1 MRYDDEHD
9 ACGVGFLADLSHRG
23 GTHEVV
29 RLALTAV
36 GAMEHRGARAA
47 DGRTGDG
54 AGILLETPRAIFM
67 KYLAEAHV
75 RVPEQHLAAV
85 CVFLP
90 ADEDAAAAMR
100 AKIEH
105 AIRSESVKPMRWRV
119 PPVDRSVLGK
129 QAASGAPAYE
139 QCLVDVGPGNAR
151 ERMRSVRRAVI
162 RTLRDEGDLATLVS
176 ASTTKVVYKGLLSS
190 SELGAYFADLR
201 DPLCVSRYA
210 VFHQRFSTNTS
221 PSWRLVQPFG
231 TIAHNGEIDTI
242 TGNRAWM
249 RARGV
254 VSPRGARDS
263 LEFDVALDAMVGAG
277 YRVDEAVD
285 LMLAPA
291 IDGDDRL
298 RAYYDAH
305 IP

>member
-9 ACGVGFLADLSHRG
+9 ACGVGFLADLSHRS

-54 AGILLETPRAIFM
+54 AGILIETPRTLFLRF
-67 KYLAEAHV
+67 LAEKHV

-90 ADEDAAAAMR
+90 LDEDLAATMR
-100 AKIEH
+100 ARIEH
-105 AIRSESVKPMRWRV
+105 AIRTEGVKPMAWRV

-129 QAASGAPAYE
+129 QAASGAPSYAKL
-139 QCLVDVGPGNAR
+139 LVDVGPGNAR

-162 RTLRDEGDLATLVS
+162 KTLRDEGDLATLVS

-190 SELGAYFADLR
+190 TELGAYFADLQ
-201 DPLCVSRYA
+201 DPLCTSRYA
-210 VFHQRFSTNTS
+210 TFHQRFSTTTA

-231 TIAHNGEIDTI
+231 TIAHNGEIDPI
-242 TGNRAWM
+242 TRNRAWM
-249 RARGV
+249 RARGI
-254 VSPRGARDS
+254 VSPRGASDS
-263 LEFDVALDAMVGAG
+263 LEFDVAVDAMIGAG
-277 YRVDEAVD
+277 YRVDEAID
-285 LMLAPA
+285 FMLSPA
-291 IDGDDRL
+291 VEDR
-298 RAYYDAH
+298 
-305 IP
+305 